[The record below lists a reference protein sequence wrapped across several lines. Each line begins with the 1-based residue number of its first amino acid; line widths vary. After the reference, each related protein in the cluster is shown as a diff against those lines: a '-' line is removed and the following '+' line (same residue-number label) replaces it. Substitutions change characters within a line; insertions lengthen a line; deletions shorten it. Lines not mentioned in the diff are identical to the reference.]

1 MRGRKIGITALL
13 VIATLLWTGFGLGLW
28 AKRQLL
34 DTDNW
39 VETSDQL
46 LEDEEIR
53 VALGNFI
60 VDRVY
65 ASAAVEERAREL
77 LPDRLDPLA
86 GPAANAVKEVARRNA
101 PRVLGSDAALN
112 AWNAANSAA
121 HDTLIRLVEGD
132 LTDGGLALKLDQLV
146 EEVATENGLPA
157 EVADRLP
164 PDVAQL
170 QIARP
175 DQLDTAKEGVDLFE
189 TVVWVLLVLAVAAFA
204 GAIALSRDRRRTIVT
219 VGGCLILAGIALLAV
234 RRLAGNAIVEA
245 LADAPNAHAVADD
258 VWEIA
263 TSLLVDAAQG
273 SMLFGAFV
281 LSGAWL
287 AGAGRRATGLR
298 RAAAPSLREH
308 PGVVRAGLG
317 VAILLLVIWGP
328 VPWTQRLV
336 TVLIFT
342 VGAFA
347 WLEWIRN
354 RTVEEFPDVRAGE
367 LSRRA
372 REGMASLR
380 SGRPA
385 GDERVATLERLA
397 NLHERGVLD
406 DAEFKQQKA
415 AVLSGG

>member
-1 MRGRKIGITALL
+1 MRGRKIGIAALL
-13 VIATLLWTGFGLGLW
+13 ILGTLLWTGFGLGLW
-28 AKRQLL
+28 GKRQAL

-39 VETSDQL
+39 VDTSTAL
-46 LEDEEIR
+46 LEDDDIR

-65 ASAAVEERAREL
+65 ASAAVEERVREL

-101 PRVLGSDAALN
+101 PRALGTSVALN
-112 AWNAANSAA
+112 AWRDANREA
-121 HDTLIRLVEGD
+121 HDTLIKLVNGD
-132 LTDGGLALKLDQLV
+132 LVDGGLSLNMKELV

-157 EVADRLP
+157 DVADRLP
-164 PDVAQL
+164 PEVAQL

-175 DQLDTAKEGVDLFE
+175 DQLGTARDALDLFE
-189 TVVWVLLVLAVAAFA
+189 TAVWVLLVLAVAAFA

-219 VGGCLILAGIALLAV
+219 VGGCLIFAGIALLAL
-234 RRLAGNAIVEA
+234 RRLAGNTVVDA

-258 VWEIA
+258 VWDIA
-263 TSLLVDAAQG
+263 TALLVDAAQG

-281 LSGAWL
+281 LTGAWL
-287 AGAGRRATGLR
+287 AGAGRRATALR

-308 PGVVRAGLG
+308 PGFVRAGLG

-328 VPWTQRLV
+328 VPFTQRFV
-336 TVLIFT
+336 PMLIFT

-354 RTVEEFPDVRAGE
+354 RTLEEFPDVPAGE
-367 LSRRA
+367 WSRRM
-372 REGMASLR
+372 REGVASWR
-380 SGRPA
+380 SGRGA
-385 GDERVATLERLA
+385 GDDRVASLERLA
-397 NLHERGVLD
+397 DLHERGVLD